1 MEPPIS
7 KMAAPY
13 EEKRLSMWLCF
24 SGFLD
29 LFGVSM
35 IIPLLSRHAKHM
47 GASPALMG
55 ALASVYGGLQL
66 FSSPLIGSWGD
77 VWGKR
82 PMLLLCLLLTTVSY
96 TLLGLA
102 PTLTLAILVR
112 ILAGI
117 FKHSQTLSKAYLAD
131 IVPKAKHSEVFGR
144 FSAFSSMGFIVGP
157 VVGGHLM
164 VMEGGFLLVCLAG
177 SALFFIN
184 LCIVWYALPHIDTGK
199 KNDNHKKN
207 PAASFDF
214 LNFFSSM
221 KKALFSDM
229 WDLFLVK
236 FLLTFSVLLYRTN
249 LGLVLEQR
257 FDITPKEIGYLISY
271 SGIVGTASG
280 FGVGK
285 VADFY
290 RDDSKVMIHFTF
302 LLVAAILGMTFTP
315 YIWLYVVCQTVMSFS
330 NANLR
335 VASTNIAIERG
346 RNKETGVLMGLNQSV
361 ISMGR
366 IGAPLLGG
374 MVQEVHL
381 VGAGLVGAVF
391 ALLACAIMVVVPP
404 ERSDS
409 QAVRKEKKEL

>member
-1 MEPPIS
+1 MGRSIS
-7 KMAAPY
+7 KMAAHY
-13 EEKRLSMWLCF
+13 DKLTMWLCF

-47 GASPALMG
+47 GASPTLMG
-55 ALASVYGGLQL
+55 ALASTYGGLQL

-82 PMLLLCLLLTTVSY
+82 PMMLLCLLLTTISY

-102 PTLTLAILVR
+102 PTLTLAILTR

-144 FSAFSSMGFIVGP
+144 FTAFSSMGFIVGP

-164 VMEGGFLLVCLAG
+164 VTDGGFLLVCLAG
-177 SALFFIN
+177 SAVFFIN
-184 LCIVWYALPHIDTGK
+184 LCIVWYAVPHIDIEK
-199 KNDNHKKN
+199 KNEVNKKKT
-207 PAASFDF
+207 AASFDF
-214 LNFFSSM
+214 LNFFSSL

-236 FLLTFSVLLYRTN
+236 FLLTFSVLVYRTN
-249 LGLVLEQR
+249 FGLVLEQR
-257 FDITPKEIGYLISY
+257 FNITPKEIGYLISY
-271 SGIVGTASG
+271 SGIVGTVSG
-280 FGVGK
+280 FGVGR
-285 VADFY
+285 VANFY
-290 RDDSKVMIHFTF
+290 RDDSKVMIHFTV
-302 LLVAAILGMTFTP
+302 LLAAAILGMTFTP
-315 YIWLYVVCQTVMSFS
+315 YLWLFLVCQTVMSFC

-335 VASTNIAIERG
+335 VASTNITIERG
-346 RNKETGVLMGLNQSV
+346 RNKDTGVLMGLNQSV

-374 MVQEVHL
+374 LAQEVHL
-381 VGAGLVGAVF
+381 MGAGVVGAVF
-391 ALLACAIMVVVPP
+391 AILACTIMVAIPP

-409 QAVRKEKKEL
+409 QTIGKEKKEL

>member
-1 MEPPIS
+1 
-7 KMAAPY
+7 MAASR

-35 IIPLLSRHAKHM
+35 IIPLLSRHAKDM
-47 GASPALMG
+47 GASPTLMG
-55 ALASVYGGLQL
+55 ALASVYGGIQL

-102 PTLTLAILVR
+102 PTLALAIPVR

-131 IVPKAKHSEVFGR
+131 IVPKAEHSEVFGR

-164 VMEGGFLLVCLAG
+164 VTEGGFLLVCLVG
-177 SALFFIN
+177 SAVFFIN
-184 LCIVWYALPHIDTGK
+184 LCIVWYALPHVKTEK
-199 KNDNHKKN
+199 KNDNHRKN
-207 PAASFDF
+207 PAASFDV
-214 LNFFSSM
+214 LAFFSSL

-257 FDITPKEIGYLISY
+257 FDITPKEVGYLISY
-271 SGIVGTASG
+271 SGIVGTVSG
-280 FGVGK
+280 FGAGK

-290 RDDSKVMIHFTF
+290 RNDTTVMIHFTV

-315 YIWLYVVCQTVMSFS
+315 YIWLYIVCQTAMSFC

-335 VASTNIAIERG
+335 VASTNITIERG

-374 MVQEVHL
+374 LVQEVHL
-381 VGAGLVGAVF
+381 TGAGVVGAGFAV
-391 ALLACAIMVVVPP
+391 LACGIMVVIPP
-404 ERSDS
+404 EGPDS
-409 QAVRKEKKEL
+409 QTVGKEKKEL